1 MSNLDEGIAFLCD
14 VSSNV
19 CILMCAY
26 CESTKD
32 YILECQ
38 NTMRVL
44 LLCMMLVLILCCVG
58 TVGIAKQ

>member
-26 CESTKD
+26 CEATKTTF
-32 YILECQ
+32 L
-38 NTMRVL
+38 NVKTR
-44 LLCMMLVLILCCVG
+44 
-58 TVGIAKQ
+58 